1 METDNINTNL
11 LSLVLALQDL
21 EEALTE
27 KEAAAI
33 AKAAKQLSVKPEA
46 WSKKIKPNLLATIEK
61 NSSLSKQFQ
70 FYQSQ
75 LERIDGEITDD
86 LLPTAADLEPIEKTP
101 QMAKSRAPLQ
111 VSGKDTKGREITN
124 MALEIMVSNSP
135 KETANKINYLEKIKQ
150 FLINNSK

>member
-46 WSKKIKPNLLATIEK
+46 WSKKKP
-61 NSSLSKQFQ
+61 
-70 FYQSQ
+70 
-75 LERIDGEITDD
+75 
-86 LLPTAADLEPIEKTP
+86 
-101 QMAKSRAPLQ
+101 
-111 VSGKDTKGREITN
+111 
-124 MALEIMVSNSP
+124 
-135 KETANKINYLEKIKQ
+135 
-150 FLINNSK
+150 